1 MNSALKEKQLFSFLM
16 SEQIL
21 FYIYKINKSMH
32 LLPHCAHLARDT
44 LILQPPENFL
54 VGLFCISEVKDKPAK
69 ILRALA
75 SAAAAPIALNS
86 S

>member
-1 MNSALKEKQLFSFLM
+1 
-16 SEQIL
+16 
-21 FYIYKINKSMH
+21 MH
-32 LLPHCAHLARDT
+32 FPHCAHLARDT

-54 VGLFCISEVKDKPAK
+54 VGLFCISGVKDRPAK

-75 SAAAAPIALNS
+75 SAASAPIALKS